1 MTNKINLNNLRDK
14 AYQCAKEHGWHES
27 EKSNEHWFCL
37 VISELM
43 EAVEA
48 DRMGRHANVE
58 RYKTITE
65 NSLICKG
72 LNTMIP
78 KEKGFIVAYE
88 ETIKNSVEE
97 ELADACIRLLDFA
110 GLDNYDFDDY
120 DFDDRLKVDYLSKSF
135 TESIYIIVHC
145 VMNWGIC
152 DVLNEI
158 FSFCWSRGINIMW
171 HIEQKMKYNELR
183 PYKHGKLY

>member
-1 MTNKINLNNLRDK
+1 MTNKINLNKLRDK

-65 NSLICKG
+65 NSLICRTQHHDTEG
-72 LNTMIP
+72 
-78 KEKGFIVAYE
+78 EGFY
-88 ETIKNSVEE
+88 SS
-97 ELADACIRLLDFA
+97 L
-110 GLDNYDFDDY
+110 
-120 DFDDRLKVDYLSKSF
+120 
-135 TESIYIIVHC
+135 
-145 VMNWGIC
+145 
-152 DVLNEI
+152 
-158 FSFCWSRGINIMW
+158 
-171 HIEQKMKYNELR
+171 
-183 PYKHGKLY
+183 